1 MAHYMYAMGMKCG
14 SGGLLV
20 LLAAAAFACMFAAA
34 TPTKNCTTGYNAGS
48 TAWNHTN
55 SGFWGFAGRKNAT
68 LGSSRRIIVGGSE
81 QNWRFGFN
89 YTDWAIKNAP
99 FYLNDTLVFKYDPP
113 NDTTFPHSVYL
124 LPNFW
129 SFQNCDLKRAKKIGE
144 VSDGGG
150 DGFEFV
156 LKRWQPH
163 YFACGERDGFH
174 CKVGL
179 MKFGVWPLIPGYN

>member
-1 MAHYMYAMGMKCG
+1 MHVCCCNAIM
-14 SGGLLV
+14 LLV
-20 LLAAAAFACMFAAA
+20 
-34 TPTKNCTTGYNAGS
+34 TQD

-68 LGSSRRIIVGGSE
+68 LGGSRRIIVGGSD
-81 QNWRFGFN
+81 QNWHFGFN

-179 MKFGVWPLIPGYN
+179 MKFSVWPLIPGYY

>member
-1 MAHYMYAMGMKCG
+1 MAVKSAQT
-14 SGGLLV
+14 LV
-20 LLAAAAFACMFAAA
+20 LLVAFTSIFTIVTAN
-34 TPTKNCTTGYNAGS
+34 KNCNTTFGGN
-48 TAWNHTN
+48 WNHTN
-55 SGFWGFAGRKNAT
+55 NFWGYRQKNAT
-68 LGSSRRIIVGGSE
+68 EISSKRIVVGGSE
-81 QNWRFGFN
+81 NWRFGFN

-129 SFQNCDLKRAKKIGE
+129 SFQNCDLRRAIKIGE
-144 VSDGGG
+144 VNAGAGEG
-150 DGFEFV
+150 YEFV

-163 YFACGERDGFH
+163 FFACGERNGFH

-179 MKFGVWPLIPGYN
+179 MKFMVGPLIRSPYY

>member
-1 MAHYMYAMGMKCG
+1 MAMKCG
-14 SGGLLV
+14 GGLVLV
-20 LLAAAAFACMFAAA
+20 VLVVACMFDAAMA
-34 TPTKNCTTGYNAGS
+34 TKNCTTGYNAGR
-48 TAWNHTN
+48 NHTN
-55 SGFWGFAGRKNAT
+55 GFWGFAGRKNTT
-68 LGSSRRIIVGGSE
+68 LGSRRIIVGGSDH
-81 QNWRFGFN
+81 NWRFGFN

-113 NDTTFPHSVYL
+113 NDTTFSHSVYL
-124 LPNFW
+124 LPDFW
-129 SFQNCDLKRAKKIGE
+129 SFQNCDLKRARKIGE
-144 VSDGGG
+144 VSDGSG

-179 MKFGVWPLIPGYN
+179 MKFSVWPLMRWHN